1 MRKLALKSLW
11 MLAGR
16 SGEPGLLSFEG
27 MRWNVLFGTVCIES
41 PQVKPSKLKL
51 GCMVAGVDRH
61 SDWLLDV
68 GDHLLFDRGMTQY
81 DSDKKTWLLPE
92 VGQGAGPPPP
102 PRKIAAL
109 DAHARSCA
117 CAAQVHQP
125 SSPTM

>member
-102 PRKIAAL
+102 P
-109 DAHARSCA
+109 
-117 CAAQVHQP
+117 AQDRRA
-125 SSPTM
+125 